1 MAAKEQSFKFSFIE
15 ALFALNIILL
25 SFFFPFGQQCFGQQ
39 NIQSQNYDW
48 PMWRYDANRSASSPQ
63 ELPNKLYLQ
72 WVREYPQLNQA
83 WEDPLN
89 QDLMQFDKVYEP
101 VVLGKTLFVG
111 SSANDRLTAIDTETG
126 TEKWVYYADGPVR
139 FPPIA
144 HKGRIYF
151 VSDDGYLYC
160 LKAEDGK
167 LIWRFR
173 GGPNDRRILGNERL
187 ISTWP
192 ARGGPVLKDNV
203 IYFASGIWPFM
214 GVYVYALDANT
225 GKVIWTNDSTGSIYM
240 LQPHN
245 SPSYAGV
252 APQGTLVVSGDKLL
266 VPCGRSVPACF
277 DRRTGELLY
286 YRLAEYNKTGGAFV
300 CAQNN
305 FFINYHRDFVT
316 SIYEINKG
324 ESAIPRFGKIP
335 VMTESGIFC
344 MGNPVTAFDFANMR
358 QVEYEKEV
366 KDSTTKEVKKVK
378 EQKWV
383 MDELWKFDVDASG
396 DLIKSG
402 KKLYAGGKN
411 IVSAIDIPSG
421 KESPK
426 VSWKADIKG
435 TVGRIITADN
445 KLFVVTVEGNIYAF
459 SNKKSEPKIYIYNA
473 VNNSVPEILSAKAES
488 ILKATGVKDG
498 YCLAYGLKDGQLLQ
512 AIAEKSE
519 LRIIGIDPDPN
530 KVGQLRKK
538 FDHSGIYGKRV
549 SIQVGDPITYEIP
562 QYIAS
567 LTIFEEASLAGYKKD
582 ESFIK
587 KAYQNTR
594 PYGGVVCFPLDSDE
608 ISTIKQNIQKADMP
622 KAVLRESDGFSLLV
636 RDGSLPGSGDWT
648 HQYGDIANTVKSDDQ
663 LVKLPLGI
671 LWFGGS
677 PNTDVLPRHGH
688 GPPEQVIGGRLFIEG
703 MDCISARDVYTGR
716 ILWKKKIPEL
726 NNFGIYYDETYKE
739 TPLDPAYN
747 QVHIPGA
754 NARST
759 NFVATQDKIY
769 VILGSRCLVLDS
781 VTGER
786 INEISLPLDP
796 KTNQSQE
803 WGYIGVYKDY
813 LIAGA
818 DFVNY
823 TGFLG
828 ITPKIG
834 SNKDAFS
841 NYDITSSKKLIIM
854 ERHTGKVL
862 WTQDSSMGFRHNAI
876 AVSDDKIFCIDMLP
890 PSVSEALKR
899 RGQEHS
905 GMPKLMALN
914 LQSGKPLWE
923 IDKNIFGT
931 WLSYSKEYDVL
942 VQATRKSRD
951 MLTGEPDKSIAVY
964 KGKDGSLLWS
974 NEATYG
980 GPVMLHGDKIIT
992 DKYAYN
998 LLTGKQEMRIDP
1010 LTGETKPWDFK
1021 RNYGCNYVIASEHL
1035 LTFRSAA
1042 AGFFDLDS
1050 DGGTGN
1056 FGGFKSGCTSNLIAA
1071 NGVLNAPDYT
1081 RTCSCSYQNQAS
1093 LAMIYTP
1100 DVEVWTDYSGEIGE
1114 GPIKS
1119 LGINFGAHGDR
1130 RDSNRTLWMEYPIVG
1145 GPSSEVSI
1153 TINPTDCKRFI
1164 KHSSKIHKNG
1174 NAPEWVVSSGIKGVS
1189 SISIGLA
1196 GKLASNNN
1204 QTQIQEKP
1212 YTIRLY
1218 FSEPDDIKPGQRLF
1232 DISVQGTK
1240 VIENFD
1246 IVGEAD
1252 GQDRPIVKEFKGIM
1266 VKDNLTIDFAPSK
1279 DSKDTQLICGIEIK
1293 AEK

>member
-1 MAAKEQSFKFSFIE
+1 MIVKKKSSIFLFGRAFFS
-15 ALFALNIILL
+15 ASVIIFLL
-25 SFFFPFGQQCFGQQ
+25 SFQCLAQQ
-39 NIQSQNYDW
+39 NTQSQNYDW

-63 ELPNKLYLQ
+63 ELPDKLYLQ
-72 WVREYPQLNQA
+72 WIREYPQLKQA

-101 VVLGKTLFVG
+101 VVFGKTLFVG
-111 SSANDRLTAIDTETG
+111 SSTNDRLNAIDTETG
-126 TEKWVYYADGPVR
+126 KEKWVFYADGPIR
-139 FPPIA
+139 FSPIA
-144 HKGRIYF
+144 HKDRIYF

-160 LKAEDGK
+160 LKAEDGTLVWK
-167 LIWRFR
+167 FR

-192 ARGGPVLKDNV
+192 ARGGLVLKDDI

-214 GVYVYALDANT
+214 GVYIYAIEATSRN
-225 GKVIWTNDSTGSIYM
+225 VIWANDSTGSIYM

-252 APQGTLVVSGDKLL
+252 APQGALVVSGDKLL

-277 DRRTGELLY
+277 DLRTGELLY
-286 YRLAEYNKTGGAFV
+286 YHLAEYNKTGGAFV

-316 SIYEINKG
+316 SIYDLTNG
-324 ESAIPRFGKIP
+324 ESAILRFGKIP
-335 VMTESGIFC
+335 VMTQSEIFC
-344 MGNPVTAFDFANMR
+344 MGNPIIAFDFANIR

-366 KDSTTKEVKKVK
+366 KDSTTKEIKKVK
-378 EQKWV
+378 SLKWV
-383 MDELWKFDVDASG
+383 MDELWRCGVDSSG
-396 DLIKSG
+396 DLIKAGS
-402 KKLYAGGKN
+402 KLYAGGKN
-411 IVSAIDIPSG
+411 AIYAIDVSTG
-421 KESPK
+421 KKEPK
-426 VSWKADIKG
+426 VSWKNDIKG
-435 TVGRIITADN
+435 TVGRIIAGDG

-459 SNKKSEPKIYIYNA
+459 GSKKSEPKVYVYNA
-473 VNNSVPEILSAKAES
+473 VNNPVSEIASKKAES
-488 ILKATGVKDG
+488 ILNATGIKDG

-512 AIAEKSE
+512 ALADKSE
-519 LRIIGIDPDPN
+519 LQIIGIDSDPD
-530 KVGQLRKK
+530 KVEQLRKI
-538 FDHSGIYGKRV
+538 FDHSGIYGKRI
-549 SIQVGDPITYEIP
+549 SIQVGNPLTFEAP
-562 QYIAS
+562 PYIAS
-567 LTIFEEASLAGYKKD
+567 LTIFEDAELASYIND

-587 KAYQNTR
+587 KLYHNTR
-594 PYGGVVCFPLDSDE
+594 PYGGIVCFTSEKDRLLN
-608 ISTIKQNIQKADMP
+608 IRQNIQKTDMP
-622 KAVLRESDGFSLLV
+622 KAILRESNGFLLLV
-636 RDGSLPGSGDWT
+636 KDGSLPGSGDWT

-739 TPLDPAYN
+739 TPLDTAYN

-769 VILGSRCLVLDS
+769 VALTNSCLVLDS
-781 VTGER
+781 ETGER
-786 INEISLPLDP
+786 INVIALPLNP
-796 KTNQSQE
+796 KTNQPQE

-841 NYDITSSKKLIIM
+841 NYDITSSKQLIIM

-862 WTQDSSMGFRHNAI
+862 WTQDSTMGFRHNAI
-876 AVSDDKIFCIDMLP
+876 AVGDDKIFCIDMLP
-890 PSVSEALKR
+890 PSVSDALKR

-905 GMPKLMALN
+905 GIPKLMAFD

-923 IDKNIFGT
+923 VDENIFGT
-931 WLSYSKEYDVL
+931 WLSYSKEYDVV

-951 MLTGEPDKSIAVY
+951 MLTGEPDKGIAVY
-964 KGKDGSLLWS
+964 KAKDGSILWS

-980 GPVMLHGDKIIT
+980 GPVMLHKDKIIT
-992 DKYAYN
+992 DRYAYN
-998 LLTGKQEMRIDP
+998 LLTGKQEMRTDP
-1010 LTGETKPWDFK
+1010 LTGESKPWEFK

-1042 AGFFDLDS
+1042 AGFFDLDN

-1071 NGVLNAPDYT
+1071 DGVLNAPDYT

-1100 DVEVWTDYSGEIGE
+1100 DVEIWTDYSSEVGE

-1130 RDSNRTLWMEYPIVG
+1130 RDDNGTLWMEYPIAG
-1145 GPSSEVSI
+1145 GPSPKIPI
-1153 TINPTDCKRFI
+1153 TINPTDYERFI
-1164 KHSSKIHKNG
+1164 KHSSNIQKNG
-1174 NAPEWVVSSGIKGVS
+1174 IAPEWIVSSGIKGAS
-1189 SISIGLA
+1189 SINIGLA
-1196 GKLASNNN
+1196 GKLASNDK
-1204 QTQIQEKP
+1204 QSQIQERP

-1218 FSEPDDIKPGQRLF
+1218 FAEPDDVKLGQRKF
-1232 DISVQGTK
+1232 DIAIQGKK

-1246 IVGEAD
+1246 IVDESGS
-1252 GQDRPIVKEFKGIM
+1252 QDSPIIKEFKGIM
-1266 VKDNLTIDFAPSK
+1266 VKDNLTIDFIPSK
-1279 DSKDTQLICGIEIK
+1279 DSKNAQLICGIEIK
-1293 AEK
+1293 AER